1 MDFLKPEPKWA
12 LDELRAVTMV
22 ARAARNGLAEPQ
34 RAVLEALQRSLL
46 GTESDLDTLAPIN
59 TEDLVSIGMDGAQA
73 RQLIRLMVVVSVAE
87 GAPSEE
93 QVRLMS
99 TLASGLGV
107 EEPAVSVVGHL
118 AKGRIIRFKFAFARH
133 AHIRIYMRNTRK
145 LHGGIVPAMRA
156 ALRFR
161 GVLPEDAELA
171 ARFHAFGDFPE
182 ETLGYHFYRHCHDAD
197 LPFSGEKGGFP
208 MGALYHDFTH
218 VLAGYDT
225 SPEGEMKAAAF
236 QAGFTTDPDDFFTVL
251 FALIIHT
258 AGINL
263 TPFDM
268 PVLLG
273 RIGQDQL
280 ALEVLHAL
288 ERGAATKVDLGRDWN
303 FWEDVDVPI
312 DAVRERLG
320 ISPLQPEIV

>member
-1 MDFLKPEPKWA
+1 MDFLKPEQKWA

-22 ARAARNGLAEPQ
+22 ARAARNGFGQPQ
-34 RAVLEALQRSLL
+34 RAVLGALQRSLL
-46 GTESDLDTLAPIN
+46 GTESDVDALAPID
-59 TEDLVSIGMDGAQA
+59 TEDLISVGMDGAQA

-99 TLASGLGV
+99 TFASALCV
-107 EEPAVSVVGHL
+107 EEPAVRVVGHL
-118 AKGRIIRFKFAFARH
+118 AKGRVMRFKFAFARH

-145 LHGGIVPAMRA
+145 LHGGILQAMRA
-156 ALRFR
+156 VLRFR
-161 GVLPEDAELA
+161 GVLPEDAALA

-182 ETLGYHFYRHCHDAD
+182 ETLGYHFYRHCRDAD

-263 TPFDM
+263 TPFEM

-273 RIGQDQL
+273 RIGQGQL
-280 ALEVLHAL
+280 AMEVLHAL

>member
-1 MDFLKPEPKWA
+1 MDFLKTEPKWA
-12 LDELRAVTMV
+12 LDELRAMTMV
-22 ARAARNGLAEPQ
+22 AGAARNGLGQPQ
-34 RAVLEALQRSLL
+34 RAVLGALQRSLL
-46 GTESDLDTLAPIN
+46 GTESDIDTLAPID
-59 TEDLVSIGMDGAQA
+59 TEDLASIGMDGAQA
-73 RQLIRLMVVVSVAE
+73 RQLIRLMVVLSVAE

-99 TLASGLGV
+99 TFASALRV
-107 EEPAVSVVGHL
+107 EEPAVRVVGHL
-118 AKGRIIRFKFAFARH
+118 AKGRVMRFKFAFARH

-145 LHGGIVPAMRA
+145 LHGGILQAMRA
-156 ALRFR
+156 VLRFR
-161 GVLPEDAELA
+161 GVLPEDAALA
-171 ARFHAFGDFPE
+171 ARFHAFEDFPE
-182 ETLGYHFYRHCHDAD
+182 ETLGYHFYRHCRDAN

-263 TPFDM
+263 TPFEM

-273 RIGQDQL
+273 RIGRGQL
-280 ALEVLHAL
+280 AMEVLHAL
-288 ERGAATKVDLGRDWN
+288 ERGAATKVDLGRGWN

>member
-182 ETLGYHFYRHCHDAD
+182 ETLGYHFYRHCQDAD

>member
-12 LDELRAVTMV
+12 LDELRAMTMV
-22 ARAARNGLAEPQ
+22 ARAARNGLGRPQ
-34 RAVLEALQRSLL
+34 RAVLGALQRILL
-46 GTESDLDTLAPIN
+46 GTDSDVDTLAPIDA
-59 TEDLVSIGMDGAQA
+59 EDLLSIGMDGAQA
-73 RQLIRLMVVVSVAE
+73 RQLIRLMVVLSVAE

-99 TLASGLGV
+99 TFASALCV
-107 EEPAVSVVGHL
+107 EEPAVRVVGHL
-118 AKGRIIRFKFAFARH
+118 AKGRVMRFKFAFARH

-145 LHGGIVPAMRA
+145 LHGGILQAMRA
-156 ALRFR
+156 VLRFR

-182 ETLGYHFYRHCHDAD
+182 ETLGYHFYRHCRDAD

-263 TPFDM
+263 TPFEM

-273 RIGQDQL
+273 RIGQGQL
-280 ALEVLHAL
+280 AMEVLHAL

-303 FWEDVDVPI
+303 FWEDVNVPI
-312 DAVRERLG
+312 DAVRERIG